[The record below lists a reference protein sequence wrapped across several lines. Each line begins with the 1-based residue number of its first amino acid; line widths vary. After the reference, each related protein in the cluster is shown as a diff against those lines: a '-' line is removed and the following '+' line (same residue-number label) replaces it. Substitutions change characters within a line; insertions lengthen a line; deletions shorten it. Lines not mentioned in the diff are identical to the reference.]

1 MVIDFLVSALLVQV
15 GGVTKPGL
23 RVEQGRLCD
32 SDVEE

>member
-23 RVEQGRLCD
+23 QDRFCD
-32 SDVEE
+32 NDAEE